1 MKHTDINK
9 RRTLAKLVAGASLA
23 VPFLGWQSVNAG
35 GHLPK
40 LDEESDQAKALGYKH
55 DTSAVDGAAYPTHDP
70 ANKCSGCILY
80 TGKDG
85 AEWGP
90 CNIFPGKEVAAEGW
104 CTAFA
109 PKA

>member
-1 MKHTDINK
+1 MTRVDREK
-9 RRTLAKLVAGASLA
+9 RRTLGMIAMGASFA
-23 VPFLGWQSVNAG
+23 VPFIATQPAQAN

-40 LDEESDQAKALGYKH
+40 VDEESAQAKGLGYKH
-55 DTSAVDGAAYPTHDP
+55 DTAAVDSSAYPTHDP

-85 AEWGP
+85 DEWGP
-90 CNIFPGKEVAAEGW
+90 CNIFPGVEVAADGW

>member
-1 MKHTDINK
+1 MQTDLNK
-9 RRTLAKLVAGASLA
+9 RRTLLSLVAGASVV
-23 VPFLGWQSVNAG
+23 VPFIGLQPAMAG

-55 DTSAVDGAAYPTHDP
+55 DTTEVDGAAYPTHDP
-70 ANKCSGCILY
+70 ANKCSGCLLY

-104 CTAFA
+104 CTAYA

>member
-1 MKHTDINK
+1 MTDADMTK
-9 RRTLAKLVAGASLA
+9 RRTLATLAAGALT
-23 VPFLGWQSVNAG
+23 VPFLGWQTVSAS

-40 LDEESDQAKALGYKH
+40 VDEESAQAKALGYKH
-55 DTSAVDGAAYPTHDP
+55 DTTQVDGSAFATHDP

-80 TGKDG
+80 TGNEGD
-85 AEWGP
+85 EWGP
-90 CNIFPGKEVAAEGW
+90 CSIFPNMEVAAEGW